1 MFIVRFIGDF
11 LLSTWI
17 LIDMIQCAKPG
28 YGHALIVTSN
38 VINRSFKI
46 TRIVDFVK
54 YSYL

>member
-17 LIDMIQCAKPG
+17 LIDVIQCAKPG

-38 VINRSFKI
+38 IINRSVKI
-46 TRIVDFVK
+46 TRIVDFDK
-54 YSYL
+54 YSYV